1 MTKKEFEYCC
11 IILKIYFN
19 GKKYSEVIENGFGD
33 LAECSIDVNWKIK
46 NGLLK
51 NFVDDV
57 ILYFNFIFGKIYIN
71 RPAKIGDPS
80 FKNIKDFSNYF
91 KITLKD
97 IV

>member
-11 IILKIYFN
+11 IIFKIYFN

-33 LAECSIDVNWKIK
+33 LAECLIDVNWKIK
-46 NGLLK
+46 NGQLK
-51 NFVDDV
+51 NFVDDI
-57 ILYFNFIFGKIYIN
+57 ILYFRNEKCYIN
-71 RPAKIGDPS
+71 RPVKIGDHS